1 MADDYFTKAEKIK
14 QKVRNLDWEKKIKLL
29 EKDFEDKKF
38 SKEEFLDKK
47 RQVYSEV
54 LDQMSEINQEKM
66 KLNKDHSAEPIE
78 DDYLSDEDLEIF
90 QEQLTPFQYMS
101 LTKDYLGEFD
111 SQDIVFSDDFRKFEN
126 LENFVHWECVKKIEK
141 LRIHNNYFSCEFM
154 DKNELVIKDIACLNE
169 LSKLEELVFD
179 DEGNLG
185 DRIKVDYFSSKQLS
199 NIKQLEI
206 HGLWDLSFLQNSFSD
221 NHNIYE
227 TLEIIKNDLKTLER
241 AVYSGSIE
249 ATTSTNEQSNIELD
263 SNSEDVLTRHLLKL
277 SEVEDQ
283 FRQLTNKFE
292 EINFKLDKLSNR
304 LSKIQADNQIRFQD
318 IESAITSGAI
328 TTQLSSKPKTDSK
341 SEILPGSSQP
351 QDLGSISYKDTETS
365 ETSQQIQS
373 VNTTAT
379 VLTET
384 FQAEEKILPQ
394 ELSPKKQ
401 YEFAT
406 SFLKVGDYSTAE
418 RAFREFVLSNS
429 EHELAGSAQY
439 WYAETFRIRQLYTDA
454 ASAYLEG
461 YQKYPKG
468 NKAPINLLKLGV
480 SMVQIGEKDQG
491 CKMINGVELQYP
503 KANQSVI
510 QKAKYE
516 SKKFECIKED
526 S

>member
-1 MADDYFTKAEKIK
+1 MRFTLKAILLILF
-14 QKVRNLDWEKKIKLL
+14 NLI
-29 EKDFEDKKF
+29 
-38 SKEEFLDKK
+38 FL
-47 RQVYSEV
+47 
-54 LDQMSEINQEKM
+54 N
-66 KLNKDHSAEPIE
+66 
-78 DDYLSDEDLEIF
+78 
-90 QEQLTPFQYMS
+90 
-101 LTKDYLGEFD
+101 
-111 SQDIVFSDDFRKFEN
+111 
-126 LENFVHWECVKKIEK
+126 
-141 LRIHNNYFSCEFM
+141 
-154 DKNELVIKDIACLNE
+154 
-169 LSKLEELVFD
+169 
-179 DEGNLG
+179 
-185 DRIKVDYFSSKQLS
+185 
-199 NIKQLEI
+199 
-206 HGLWDLSFLQNSFSD
+206 NSFGD

-249 ATTSTNEQSNIELD
+249 INTSSSSESSSISLD

-318 IESAITSGAI
+318 LESTISSGEI
-328 TTQLSSKPKTDSK
+328 STKLTSKPKIETK
-341 SEILPGSSQP
+341 NEILPGSSQP
-351 QDLGSISYKDTETS
+351 QDLGTITYKDTETS

-373 VNTTAT
+373 VDTTGT
-379 VLTET
+379 VVTET
-384 FQAEEKILPQ
+384 FQTEEKILPQ
-394 ELSPKKQ
+394 DLSPKKQ

-418 RAFREFVLSNS
+418 RAFREFVLDNS

-439 WYAETFRIRQLYTDA
+439 WYAETFRIRQLFTDA

-468 NKAPINLLKLGV
+468 SKAPINLLKLGV